1 MSESTEGHIVRQ
13 FDADLAELRLSLLEM
28 GGLVLSQV
36 DKAVDVL
43 VSGDDEAARAVI
55 SRDAEVNAY
64 DELITDRSIRVLAQR
79 QPLASDL
86 RAVISIGRAV
96 RDLERIGDEA
106 KKIAA
111 YGVDIRSAGSRTPL
125 GQFYRDARRMAGLV
139 LSLLRDA
146 IRAFDSLDGQIAGRL
161 SARDAEIDAEFR
173 SAMRHLVTLVM
184 EDQRQLRHTINTVF
198 VLKALERIGD
208 HAVNLAEGITY
219 LVSGKRPRG

>member
-1 MSESTEGHIVRQ
+1 MTDPTEGHIVKQ
-13 FDADLAELRLSLLEM
+13 YDADLAGLRLSLLEM
-28 GGLVLSQV
+28 AGLVLSQV
-36 DKAVDVL
+36 ERSVEALVD
-43 VSGDDEAARAVI
+43 GDDAAARAVI
-55 SRDAEVNAY
+55 GRDAEVNAY
-64 DELITDRSIRVLAQR
+64 DELITDRSIRLLAQR

-86 RAVISIGRAV
+86 RVVISIGRAV

-111 YGVDIRSAGSRTPL
+111 HAVEIHSAGAKAPL
-125 GQFYRDARRMAGLV
+125 RQFYRDARRMTELV
-139 LSLLRDA
+139 VSLLRDA
-146 IRAFDSLDGQIAGRL
+146 IRAFDSLDGEAAGRL

-173 SAMRHLVTLVM
+173 SSMRHLVTLVM